1 MICLINFSPALTFK
15 MHAFWCTVMWLMD
28 GLCRCT
34 WMRSMISRFCAQQNS
49 KLVIDLKYELKF
61 HSHKLIRQRWRTVTM
76 IFVLE
81 NVVPRVSCWS
91 WCIYIYIYIY
101 ICMEARS
108 NFSISWSDVDG
119 PSFQSYV
126 SCTCW
131 FIVPPKFS
139 LKICKLLSN
148 GRPSRKCCVAT
159 CYSKE
164 SKDINHDRPIIRY
177 GPVCLNFF
185 YFFFVLN

>member
-101 ICMEARS
+101 VWKPDPTSPFLDQMLMVHLFNLMYHARAGS
-108 NFSISWSDVDG
+108 SYLQ
-119 PSFQSYV
+119 SF
-126 SCTCW
+126 
-131 FIVPPKFS
+131 
-139 LKICKLLSN
+139 
-148 GRPSRKCCVAT
+148 
-159 CYSKE
+159 
-164 SKDINHDRPIIRY
+164 H
-177 GPVCLNFF
+177 
-185 YFFFVLN
+185 

>member
-91 WCIYIYIYIY
+91 WCIYIYIYMYGSQIQLLHFL
-101 ICMEARS
+101 IRCWWS
-108 NFSISWSDVDG
+108 IFSILCIMHVLVHRTSKV
-119 PSFQSYV
+119 
-126 SCTCW
+126 
-131 FIVPPKFS
+131 FIK
-139 LKICKLLSN
+139 N
-148 GRPSRKCCVAT
+148 M
-159 CYSKE
+159 
-164 SKDINHDRPIIRY
+164 
-177 GPVCLNFF
+177 
-185 YFFFVLN
+185 